1 MSKLHQKYIS
11 LKNANSEF
19 VYLFKVGV
27 FYLALQD
34 DAINLAEKF
43 DFKLLNLN
51 ESVVKVGFPVS
62 RLEYYTRIF
71 QQSGI
76 QFKIVDNTYGVIE
89 NYTDYL
95 NNETLK
101 EIVNGILEIDF
112 NNTTFKDAFELLLSY
127 QNKLKKINQN
137 GGD

>member
-127 QNKLKKINQN
+127 QNKLKKIYQN